1 MYKYKKTIII
11 NNRRR
16 RIFSKEK
23 SNNEYILYKN
33 EYITLNSYKK
43 KQVEEHI

>member
-1 MYKYKKTIII
+1 MYKYKRTIII
-11 NNRRR
+11 NNRKR

-33 EYITLNSYKK
+33 NYITLNAYNKK
-43 KQVEEHI
+43 LVVVV